1 MKKIFSFILLIIFI
15 GLVFGFTNI
24 SLQEEEPAGK
34 KIFIVNK
41 CGTCHAIQSEGL
53 TTNTKLKNVPDLSDV
68 GTRRTADFIMKFITK
83 KEKLNNKLHMIA
95 FKGSDEDLK
104 TLAKWLETLKPSEVK

>member
-1 MKKIFSFILLIIFI
+1 MKKIFSFILLIIFV
-15 GLVFGFTNI
+15 GFVFGFTNT

-34 KIFIVNK
+34 KIFIANK
-41 CGTCHAIQSEGL
+41 CVTCHSVKAEDLIS
-53 TTNTKLKNVPDLSDV
+53 NTKLKNVPDLSDV
-68 GTRRTADFIMKFITK
+68 GTRRNADFIMKFITK

-95 FKGSDEDLK
+95 FKGSDEDLQ